1 MGRVCHGPSLY
12 GPCLL
17 WAEFVWAEFVM
28 GRVCLGPSLLW
39 AELSS
44 YPVINDWAKILDKKG
59 QVDTFILDFEKA
71 FDTPPHELLKS
82 KLFSY
87 GIGGTTL
94 NWINAF
100 LCFRQQRVVVNGIK
114 SDWAPVVSGVPQGTV
129 LGPLLF
135 SLYINDIS
143 ADIESEIRLFAD
155 DCVCYREIKN
165 EEDTLKLQRDID
177 RLGSWARKWGMRFQP
192 VKCNMMQLTNKRS
205 SKIQANYTLEGT
217 VLENVE
223 SIKYSTVSV
232 MFISFALTHE
242 RKKD

>member
-1 MGRVCHGPSLY
+1 M
-12 GPCLL
+12 
-17 WAEFVWAEFVM
+17 
-28 GRVCLGPSLLW
+28 
-39 AELSS
+39 
-44 YPVINDWAKILDKKG
+44 INDWAKILDKKD
-59 QVDTFILDFEKA
+59 QVDIFILNFEKA

-100 LCFRQQRVVVNGIK
+100 LFRQQRVEVNGIK
-114 SDWAPVVSGVPQGTV
+114 SDWAPVVLGVPQGTV

-177 RLGSWARKWGMRFQP
+177 HLGSWARKWGMRFQP
-192 VKCNMMQLTNKRS
+192 VKLMQLTNKLS
-205 SKIQANYTLEGT
+205 SKIQANYTLRGT

-223 SIKYSTVSV
+223 SINTWV
-232 MFISFALTHE
+232 
-242 RKKD
+242 